1 MVHYCGVICSFELLI
16 IIEWGESS
24 MEKNRIRKTASGRN
38 TRMTY
43 ARQKEVLE
51 MPNLIE
57 VQKNSYQWF
66 LDEGLREVFDDISPI
81 SDYSGHLSL
90 EFVDFELCEDDVKYS
105 IEKCK
110 ERDATYAAPL
120 KVKVR
125 LINKEK
131 DEITEH
137 EIFMGDLPLM
147 TQTGTFVI
155 NGAER
160 VIVSQ
165 LVRSPGIYYGIG
177 HDKIGKR
184 LFSCTVIPNRG
195 AWLEYET
202 DSNDVFYVRV
212 DRTRKVPITVLIRA
226 LGVGTNDEI
235 RELFGDEPK
244 IEASFAK
251 DTAENYQ
258 EGLLELYKKIR
269 PGEPLSVE
277 SAESLINS
285 MFFDPRRY
293 DLAKVGR
300 YKFNKKLMFRN
311 RIRHHILAEDVVDA
325 LTGEVLA
332 KAGDKVSVEL
342 ADRIQNSAIPYV
354 WIQTEEKNVKILSN
368 MMVDITNFV
377 ECNPRELGIT
387 ELVYF
392 PVLQQILKEYSDDPE
407 MLAEA
412 IQKNVHELIP
422 KHITKEDII
431 ASINYNIHLEY
442 GIGNDDDIDHLGNRR
457 IRAVGELLQNQ
468 YRIGLSRLERVVRE
482 RMTTHD
488 AEEISPQVLINIKPV
503 QAAVKEFFGSS
514 QLSQFMDQNNPLGE
528 LTHKRRL
535 SALGPGGLSRD
546 RAGFEVRDVH
556 YTHYGR
562 MCPIETPEGPNIGLI
577 NSLASYARINEYGF
591 IEAPYRKIDKSDPE
605 NPRVTDEVVY
615 MTADEEDDYYVAQAS
630 APLDAEGHFIRNS
643 VSGRFETETQEY
655 PKGMF
660 DYMDVSPKMVFSVAT
675 ALIPFLQNDDANRA
689 LMGSNMQRQAVPL
702 LFTEA
707 PVVGTGMEPKVAVD
721 SGVCVVAKKAGTI
734 DYVASDLIRMTYDDG
749 GKEEYHLTK
758 FSRSNQSN
766 CYNQKPVVTKGSHVE
781 EGEVIAD
788 GPSTS
793 GGELALGKNPLIGFM
808 TWEGY
813 NYEDAVLLSERLVQ
827 EDVYTSVHI
836 EEYEAEA
843 RDTKLGPEEIT
854 RDVPGVGDDALKDL
868 DDRGI
873 IRIGAE
879 VRAGDIL
886 VGKVTPKG
894 ETELT
899 AEERLLRAIFGE
911 KAREVRDTSLKVP
924 HGEYGIVVDAKV
936 FTRENGDELSPG
948 VNQAVRIYIAQK
960 RKISVGDKMAG
971 RHGNKGVV
979 SRVLP
984 VEDMPYLPNGRPLDI
999 VLNPLGVPSR
1009 MNIGQ
1014 VLEIHLSLAA
1024 KALGFNVAT
1033 PVFDGAKE
1041 SDIMDTLD
1049 LANDYVNLEWDEFEK
1064 KHKEELLPEVME
1076 YLSENREHR
1085 KVWKGV
1091 PISRDGKV
1099 RLRDGRTGE
1108 YFDSPVTIG
1117 HMHYLKLHHL
1127 VDDKIHARSTGPY
1140 SLVTQQPLGGKAQFG
1155 GQRFGEMEVWAL
1167 EAYGAAYTLQEIL
1180 TVKSDDV
1187 VGRVKTYEAIIK
1199 GDNIPEPGVP
1209 ESFKVLLKELQS
1221 LGLDVRVLREDH
1233 TEVEIMESIDYGEND
1248 YRYEIEGDS
1257 RNYDYEKNSLGSMG
1271 YQRQEFDEDSGELV
1285 ASEEE
1290 EDVEL
1295 DMDDDFVKE
1304 DSEIF

>member
-1 MVHYCGVICSFELLI
+1 
-16 IIEWGESS
+16 
-24 MEKNRIRKTASGRN
+24 MEKNRIRSVTNGKAM
-38 TRMTY
+38 RMSY
-43 ARQKEVLE
+43 QRQKEVLE

-57 VQKNSYQWF
+57 VQKDSYQWF
-66 LDEGLREVFDDISPI
+66 LDEGLNEVFEDISPI
-81 SDYSGHLSL
+81 ADYSGKLSL
-90 EFVDFELCEDDVKYS
+90 EFVGFTLCEDEKKYS
-105 IEKCK
+105 IEQCK

-125 LINKEK
+125 LHNKENG
-131 DEITEH
+131 EIATH

-147 TQTGTFVI
+147 TATGTFVI

-165 LVRSPGIYYGIG
+165 LVRSPGIYYAIA
-177 HDKIGKR
+177 HDKLGKT
-184 LFSCTVIPNRG
+184 LYSSTVIPNRG

-226 LGVGTNDEI
+226 LGIGTNAEI
-235 RELFGDEPK
+235 IDLFGEEPK
-244 IEASFAK
+244 ILASFTK
-251 DTAENYQ
+251 DTSESYQ

-269 PGEPLSVE
+269 PGEPLAVE
-277 SAESLINS
+277 SAESLITS

-300 YKFNKKLMFRN
+300 YKFNKKLLLRN
-311 RIRHHILAEDVVDA
+311 RIAGQMLAEEVVDVT
-325 LTGEVLA
+325 TGEIIA
-332 KAGDKVSVEL
+332 EAGTVVTKEL
-342 ADRIQNSAIPYV
+342 ADQIQNAAVPYV
-354 WIQTEEKNVKILSN
+354 WIQGEERNIKVLSSMAVDIRSHVDLSEEELKELGVTEFVYYPVLAKILEEN
-368 MMVDITNFV
+368 EETEDI
-377 ECNPRELGIT
+377 
-387 ELVYF
+387 
-392 PVLQQILKEYSDDPE
+392 KD
-407 MLAEA
+407 A
-412 IQKNVHELIP
+412 IRRDIHELIP
-422 KHITKEDII
+422 KHITKEDIL
-431 ASINYNIHLEY
+431 ASINYNMHLEY
-442 GIGNDDDIDHLGNRR
+442 GLGTDDDIDHLGNRR

-482 RMTTHD
+482 RMTTQD
-488 AEEISPQVLINIKPV
+488 LDGISPQSLINIKPV
-503 QAAVKEFFGSS
+503 TAAVKEFFGSS

-556 YTHYGR
+556 YSHYGR

-591 IEAPYRKIDKSDPE
+591 VEAPYRKIDKTDKK
-605 NPRVTDEVVY
+605 NPRVTDEVIY
-615 MTADEEDDYYVAQAS
+615 MTADEEDNYHVAQANE
-630 APLDAEGHFIRNS
+630 PLDEEGHFIHKN
-643 VSGRFETETQEY
+643 VSGRYREETQEY
-655 PKGMF
+655 ERQMF

-702 LFTEA
+702 LTTDA
-707 PVVGTGMEPKVAVD
+707 PVVGTGMESKTAVD
-721 SGVCVVAKKAGTI
+721 SGVCVLADKAGT
-734 DYVASDLIRMTYDDG
+734 VECAASKEITIKNDDG
-749 GKEEYHLTK
+749 TKSVYHLTK
-758 FSRSNQSN
+758 FMRSNQSN
-766 CYNQKPVVTKGSHVE
+766 CYNQRPIVFKGEHVE
-781 EGEVIAD
+781 AGQVIAD

-793 GGELALGKNPLIGFM
+793 NGELALGKNPLIGFM

-813 NYEDAVLLSERLVQ
+813 NYEDAVLLSERLVMD
-827 EDVYTSVHI
+827 DVYTSIHI

-868 DDRGI
+868 DERGI

-899 AEERLLRAIFGE
+899 AAERLLRAIFGE

-984 VEDMPYLPNGRPLDI
+984 VEDMPFLPNGRPLDI

-1024 KALGFNVAT
+1024 KALGFNIAT
-1033 PVFDGAKE
+1033 PVFDGANE
-1041 SDIMDTLD
+1041 NDIQDTLE
-1049 LANDYVNLEWDEFEK
+1049 LANDYVNTEDFEEFRAKYEDT
-1064 KHKEELLPEVME
+1064 LRPEVMQF
-1076 YLSENREHR
+1076 LDENKAHREL
-1085 KVWKGV
+1085 WKGV
-1091 PISRDGKV
+1091 PLSRDGKV

-1167 EAYGAAYTLQEIL
+1167 EAYGASYTLQEIL

-1187 VGRVKTYEAIIK
+1187 IGRVKTYEAIIK
-1199 GDNIPEPGVP
+1199 GDNIPKPGVP

-1221 LGLDVRVLREDH
+1221 LGLDVRVLGEDMQ
-1233 TEVEIMESIDYGEND
+1233 EVEIMENVDYGD
-1248 YRYEIEGDS
+1248 TDMRSIIEGDS
-1257 RNYDYEKNSLGSMG
+1257 RGREEEDYGSHGFSKQEFEGEELVDVEEEADEDDVFLG
-1271 YQRQEFDEDSGELV
+1271 FDEDALD
-1285 ASEEE
+1285 EE
-1290 EDVEL
+1290 
-1295 DMDDDFVKE
+1295 
-1304 DSEIF
+1304 

>member
-1 MVHYCGVICSFELLI
+1 
-16 IIEWGESS
+16 
-24 MEKNRIRKTASGRN
+24 MEKNRIRPITNGKGF
-38 TRMTY
+38 RMSY
-43 ARQKEVLE
+43 SRQKEVLE

-57 VQKNSYQWF
+57 VQKDSYHWF
-66 LDEGLREVFDDISPI
+66 LNEGMKEVFDDISPI
-81 SDYSGHLSL
+81 EDYSGKLSL
-90 EFVDFELCEDDVKYS
+90 EFVDFKLCEDDVKYS
-105 IEKCK
+105 IEECV
-110 ERDATYAAPL
+110 ERDTTFAAPL
-120 KVKVR
+120 KVRVR
-125 LINKEK
+125 LHNKEN
-131 DEITEH
+131 DEISEH
-137 EIFMGDLPLM
+137 DIFMGDLPLM
-147 TQTGTFVI
+147 TENGTFVI

-165 LVRSPGIYYGIG
+165 LVRSPGIYYAIA
-177 HDKIGKR
+177 HDKLGKR
-184 LFSCTVIPNRG
+184 LYSCTVIPNRG

-212 DRTRKVPITVLIRA
+212 DRTRKVPVTVLIRA
-226 LGVGTNDEI
+226 LGIGSNAEI
-235 RELFGDEPK
+235 IDLFGEEPK
-244 IEASFAK
+244 ILATLGK
-251 DTAENYQ
+251 DTSENYQ

-269 PGEPLSVE
+269 PGEPLAVE
-277 SAESLINS
+277 SAESLIMS

-300 YKFNKKLMFRN
+300 YKFNKKLMLRN
-311 RIRHHILAEDVVDA
+311 RIAGHILAEDVVDTS
-325 LTGEVLA
+325 TGEILA
-332 KAGDKVSVEL
+332 EAGTEL
-342 ADRIQNSAIPYV
+342 TREMADEIQNAAVPYV
-354 WIQTEEKNVKILSN
+354 MIHTEERDVKVLSS
-368 MMVDITNFV
+368 MMVDLRHYV
-377 ECNPRELGIT
+377 EGNPRDLGIT
-387 ELVYF
+387 ELVYY
-392 PVLQQILKEYSDDPE
+392 PVLEKILEENDSE
-407 MLAEA
+407 EEIREA
-412 IQKNVHELIP
+412 IRKSVHELIP
-422 KHITKEDII
+422 KHITKEDIL

-442 GIGNDDDIDHLGNRR
+442 GIGTDDDIDHLGNRR

-482 RMTTHD
+482 RMTTQ
-488 AEEISPQVLINIKPV
+488 EIEGISPQSLINIKPV
-503 QAAVKEFFGSS
+503 TAAVKEFFGSS

-556 YTHYGR
+556 YSHYGR

-577 NSLASYARINEYGF
+577 NSLATYARINEYGF
-591 IEAPYRKIDKSDPE
+591 IEAPYRKIDKSDPK

-615 MTADEEDDYYVAQAS
+615 MTADEEDNYHVAQANE
-630 APLDAEGHFIRNS
+630 PLDAEGHFVKKN
-643 VSGRFETETQEY
+643 VSGRYREETQAYERSL
-655 PKGMF
+655 F

-675 ALIPFLQNDDANRA
+675 ALIPFLENDDANRA

-702 LFTEA
+702 LTTEA
-707 PVVGTGMEPKVAVD
+707 PVVGTGMEVKTAVD
-721 SGVCVVAKKAGTI
+721 SGVCVIAKHDG
-734 DYVASDLIRMTYDDG
+734 VVERSASKEIIVRRDDG
-749 GKEEYHLTK
+749 QRDEYHLMK
-758 FSRSNQSN
+758 FTRSNQSN
-766 CYNQKPVVTKGSHVE
+766 CYNQRPIVVKGERVTA
-781 EGEVIAD
+781 GQVIAD

-793 GGELALGKNPLIGFM
+793 NGEIALGKNPLIGFM

-813 NYEDAVLLSERLVQ
+813 NYEDAVLLSERLVMD
-827 EDVYTSVHI
+827 DVYTSVHI

-868 DDRGI
+868 DERGI

-984 VEDMPYLPNGRPLDI
+984 VEDMPFLPNGRPLDI

-1024 KALGFNVAT
+1024 KALGFNVST
-1033 PVFDGAKE
+1033 PVFDGANE
-1041 SDIMDTLD
+1041 EDIMDTLD
-1049 LANDYVNLEWDEFEK
+1049 LANDYVNLDWEEFK
-1064 KHKEELLPEVME
+1064 AKHEEELLPEVMD
-1076 YLSENREHR
+1076 YLYQNRDHR
-1085 KVWKGV
+1085 KLWKGV

-1167 EAYGAAYTLQEIL
+1167 EAYGASYTLQEIL

-1199 GDNIPEPGVP
+1199 GDNIPEPGIP

-1221 LGLDVRVLREDH
+1221 LGLDVRVLRDDN
-1233 TEVEIMESIDYGEND
+1233 TEVEIMETIDYGD
-1248 YRYEIEGDS
+1248 TDLHSVIEGDRKYGGDRES
-1257 RNYDYEKNSLGSMG
+1257 FGRYGFS
-1271 YQRQEFDEDSGELV
+1271 QQEFEGEELV
-1285 ASEEE
+1285 DVQEEPDGE
-1290 EDVEL
+1290 
-1295 DMDDDFVKE
+1295 DDDVLLELEETFDE
-1304 DSEIF
+1304 E